1 MESLALVVSLIV
13 LGRIAY
19 VSLWFA
25 LIIYFIDYKF
35 VDGVLQTRP
44 GMPTNLWFLSGLV
57 FAVIGLV
64 VTIFNKTL

>member
-1 MESLALVVSLIV
+1 MESLALIVSLIV

-35 VDGVLQTRP
+35 VDGILQTRP
-44 GMPTNLWFLSGLV
+44 GIPTNLWFLSGLV
-57 FAVIGLV
+57 FAAIGLV
-64 VTIFNKTL
+64 ILISNK